1 MDVPDFPS
9 HIPLPAPPAAKI
21 PRMGSAESG
30 AAVRSLDF
38 AAGGNY
44 SNYMKA
50 VELKITRIG
59 NSKGVRVPAATL
71 CRYGIGATIVM
82 EERSDGILLRPAGLT
97 SAKLSW
103 EDTAREMALSGEDW
117 SELDT
122 ATADGL
128 EALPWNAGTAPR
140 GAERNA
146 GCKAIRRHKAIRRFE
161 IRWAD
166 LEPAQGAEM
175 AKRRPVVIVSLDILN
190 ERLQTV
196 TVCPLTTS
204 IHPAW
209 RSRLKIRMGRRNAEI
224 AVDQIRT
231 ISKSRL
237 GTRIGVLSEDEAAV
251 LRRIITEMY
260 GE

>member
-1 MDVPDFPS
+1 
-9 HIPLPAPPAAKI
+9 
-21 PRMGSAESG
+21 MGKGCRGSSG
-30 AAVRSLDF
+30 VRSLDS
-38 AAGGNY
+38 AAEGNY
-44 SNYMKA
+44 SNYMKP
-50 VELKITRIG
+50 VELKIARIG
-59 NSKGVRVPAATL
+59 NSKGIRVPAATL
-71 CRYGIGATIVM
+71 HRYGIGATIVM
-82 EERSDGILLRPAGLT
+82 EERSDGILLRPAGRT
-97 SAKLSW
+97 AAKLSW

-117 SELDT
+117 SELDST
-122 ATADGL
+122 TADGL
-128 EALPWNAGTAPR
+128 EALPWNTPKAPR
-140 GAERNA
+140 LAEQNA
-146 GCKAIRRHKAIRRFE
+146 RYKTIRQHKAIRRFE

-196 TVCPLTTS
+196 TICPLTTS

-209 RSRLKIRMGRRNAEI
+209 RSRLQIRIGRRSAEI
-224 AVDQIRT
+224 AADQIRT

-237 GTRIGVLSEDEAAV
+237 GSKVGVLSKEEAAV